1 VKKFII
7 LFLFNSVIFLN
18 ITGQKFYRINGEFTI
33 KGKTAD
39 GKNQLTMGKF
49 YYDKSI
55 QKLVYISNFPI
66 DETWVSVD
74 TNLYK
79 IANNKVI
86 ARYSSPPLS
95 LFSIFHL
102 ALTSQINN
110 YGLKNSAFTI
120 SKVEKQNDMVITTW
134 QPPSSMSK
142 ITGKVL
148 ISNKSNT
155 LFGIVFLD
163 SKSKVIK
170 KQFFENYQNVSGVEF
185 PMEITDITYTGDK
198 ENYQVTSYKNVVI
211 DETTK
216 NMYFDFPIP
225 AY

>member
-1 VKKFII
+1 MKRFII
-7 LFLFNSVIFLN
+7 LFIFISTLFLN
-18 ITGQKFYRINGEFTI
+18 VSGQKFYRINGEFTI

-49 YYDKSI
+49 FYDKSI
-55 QKLVYISNFPI
+55 QKLVYISNFPV

-79 IANNKVI
+79 IVDNKVM
-86 ARYSSPPLS
+86 ARYTSPPIS

-110 YGLKNSAFTI
+110 YGLKNSVYSI

-134 QPPSSMSK
+134 QPPANMAK
-142 ITGKVL
+142 MTGKVL

-163 SKSKVIK
+163 TKGNVIK

-185 PMEITDITYTGDK
+185 PMEITDITFTGDK
-198 ENYQVTSYKNVVI
+198 ENYQVTTYKNVVI
-211 DETTK
+211 DETAK
-216 NMYFDFPIP
+216 NLYFDFPIP